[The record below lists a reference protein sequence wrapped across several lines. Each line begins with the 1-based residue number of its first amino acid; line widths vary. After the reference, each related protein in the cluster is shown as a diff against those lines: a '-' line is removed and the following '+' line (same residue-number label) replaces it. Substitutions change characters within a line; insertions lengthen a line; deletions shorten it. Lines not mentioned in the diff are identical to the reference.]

1 MEQYTEVFAWGLDT
15 KGQLGLGAKNSGK
28 CYTSPRFCSYN
39 IMIKDISCGEDHSG
53 FISDSGHVYCMGS
66 NSHGKLG
73 IGDKSISY
81 SASPCLVESLSSHL
95 STKISCGWGH
105 TAILT
110 SQNLLFTWGLGQ
122 YGALGTGNLEDQW
135 SPIEIAKN
143 ISEVSCGSRH
153 MGAISEYKVLICG
166 SGDAGQLGT
175 GKRQRECEL
184 VHLAIEN
191 IVQISCGEFHT
202 GLVNQH
208 GELFMMGG
216 NSFGQLGIG
225 HKKSSSIPVK
235 VEINNVLKVAC
246 GNHSACVTSE
256 GFYVWGSCV
265 FGEFVSPK
273 KVRVSRNSIVDIAVG
288 GSFGVAVDAKHK
300 VFAWG
305 CNNNGELAQ
314 GDFQSRSSAVQVQ
327 ALKGKK
333 VRRLAAGGGFC
344 VCLGEDTPKTDQ
356 KHIKTQSIGLS
367 ARDFKSENHEIPR
380 LIELLHEEK
389 QKYSNLVKEYE
400 DLHKAHIEFKESTQ
414 GKIQESNLQYQ
425 QISSESFKI
434 KDSLTEI
441 QSQLQLLKSENSYLK
456 DENLRFKKLQDTA
469 TEKIKLEIAMNKLK
483 ETHFLE
489 IQELQAQ
496 LEKEK
501 VLKKQV
507 ERDLEVASSH
517 RHRMEQALSEAHK
530 NFETQ
535 YIGKV
540 KEFEDKISEILEE
553 KANFQRIY
561 DKVSDRNR
569 ILEED
574 ILIMHGENK
583 FYCENTREMHYQQEK
598 LQGLVKQLQNAN
610 NSLTASLSE
619 KDRALESLDNEI
631 RGLKM
636 QTVEVEKRNQEC
648 LADKERELAN
658 RAKEF
663 KDKTNFILTPKV
675 PLLKNI
681 LRDEG
686 NDEVYGSARVHMANT
701 PKSLISVGMRLGE
714 NVFPSCNDPND
725 SSPNRKSPEGF
736 GTAESKGHFTFRK
749 AATPSKEDVKAKI
762 AALMQN
768 RSRIEKKLKILQN
781 EQETL

>member
-1 MEQYTEVFAWGLDT
+1 MEQYTEVFAWGLDN

-39 IMIKDISCGEDHSG
+39 IMMKDISCGEDHSG

-66 NSHGKLG
+66 NIHGKLG

-81 SASPCLVESLSSHL
+81 SSSPCLVESLSSHI

-105 TAILT
+105 TAVIT

-122 YGALGTGNLEDQW
+122 YGALGTGNLDDQW
-135 SPIEIAKN
+135 LPIEIAKN
-143 ISEVSCGSRH
+143 ISEVSCGGRH
-153 MGAISEYKVLICG
+153 MGVISEYKAFICG

-184 VHLAIEN
+184 VPLAMEN

-208 GELFMMGG
+208 GELFMTGG

-235 VEINNVLKVAC
+235 VEISNVLKVAC
-246 GNHSACVTSE
+246 GNHSACATSE
-256 GFYVWGSCV
+256 GLYLWGSCV
-265 FGEFVSPK
+265 LGEFVSPK
-273 KVRVSRNSIVDIAVG
+273 KVRVSTNSIVDIAVG
-288 GSFGVAVDAKHK
+288 GSFGIAIDEKHK
-300 VFAWG
+300 VFVWG
-305 CNNNGELAQ
+305 NNNNGELAQ
-314 GDFQSRSSAVQVQ
+314 GDFQSRSSVVQVQ

-344 VCLGEDTPKTDQ
+344 ICLGQDTPRTDQ

-389 QKYSNLVKEYE
+389 QKYSKLVKEYE

-414 GKIQESNLQYQ
+414 SRLQENNLQYQ

-434 KDSLTEI
+434 KDSLNET

-456 DENLRFKKLQDTA
+456 DENARLRKLQEVA
-469 TEKIKLEIAMNKLK
+469 TEKLKLEVTMNKLK
-483 ETHFLE
+483 ETHSLE
-489 IQELQAQ
+489 IQELQTQ
-496 LEKEK
+496 LEKKE
-501 VLKKQV
+501 VLKKQF

-517 RHRMEQALSEAHK
+517 IHRMEQAFSEAHK
-530 NFETQ
+530 NFEAQ
-535 YIGKV
+535 YIEKIRDIEEKMAKV
-540 KEFEDKISEILEE
+540 LEE
-553 KANFQRIY
+553 KANLQRIY
-561 DKVSDRNR
+561 DKVSDKNKV
-569 ILEED
+569 LEED
-574 ILIMHGENK
+574 ILIMHDENK
-583 FYCENTREMHYQQEK
+583 FYCENTRELHYQQEK

-610 NSLTASLSE
+610 NSLTASLME
-619 KDRALESLDNEI
+619 KDQALEDLDKEI
-631 RGLKM
+631 RSLKLK
-636 QTVEVEKRNQEC
+636 TVEVEKWNQDI

-663 KDKTNFILTPKV
+663 KKKTNFILTPKV

-681 LRDEG
+681 LRDES
-686 NDEVYGSARVHMANT
+686 NDEVYGSSRVNTANKT
-701 PKSLISVGMRLGE
+701 KGLINIGLRFGE
-714 NVFPSCNDPND
+714 NAFPSSNDPND

-749 AATPSKEDVKAKI
+749 ASTPSKEDVKAKI

-768 RSRIEKKLKILQN
+768 RSRIEKKLKILQS